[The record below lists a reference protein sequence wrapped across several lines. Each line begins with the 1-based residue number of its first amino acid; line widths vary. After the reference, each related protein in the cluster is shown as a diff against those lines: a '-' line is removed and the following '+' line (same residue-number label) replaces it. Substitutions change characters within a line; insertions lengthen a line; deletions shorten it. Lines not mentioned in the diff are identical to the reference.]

1 MEVGPVDV
9 YIIGFPGN
17 KFTGK
22 IAPAIQE
29 LVDNG
34 TIRILDLLFVMKD
47 EDGRV
52 ATLAIEDLDAE
63 GAAFAELDI
72 TEPGS
77 LNEEDAD
84 EVSEDLP
91 ANSCLARNR
100 RKLSDPRHPV
110 TRGVQNGKRQF
121 LFRLSASEP
130 RSSSLLK
137 TYFRLS
143 ILSE

>member
-17 KFTGK
+17 KFTGR
-22 IAPAIQE
+22 IAPAIRE

-34 TIRILDLLFVMKD
+34 TIRVLDLLFVMKD
-47 EDGRV
+47 ADGVV
-52 ATLAIEDLDAE
+52 ATLAIEDLDEE
-63 GAAFAELDI
+63 GAAFAEIDV

-91 ANSCLARNR
+91 ANSSALLVAFENVWAR
-100 RKLSDPRHPV
+100 KV
-110 TRGVQNGKRQF
+110 V
-121 LFRLSASEP
+121 SALETAEAV
-130 RSSSLLK
+130 LID
-137 TYFRLS
+137 S
-143 ILSE
+143 IRIPAEVVKAALVAE

>member
-1 MEVGPVDV
+1 MEVGPVDI

-17 KFTGK
+17 KFSGK
-22 IAPAIQE
+22 IAPAIGE

-34 TIRILDLLFVMKD
+34 TIRILDLLFVMKA
-47 EDGRV
+47 EDGTV
-52 ATLAIEDLDAE
+52 ATLAIEDLDEE

-91 ANSCLARNR
+91 ANS
-100 RKLSDPRHPV
+100 
-110 TRGVQNGKRQF
+110 
-121 LFRLSASEP
+121 SA
-130 RSSSLLK
+130 LLIAFENVWATK
-137 TYFRLS
+137 VVSALRDADAALIDS
-143 ILSE
+143 IRIPAEVVEQALTA

>member
-17 KFTGK
+17 KFSGR

-34 TIRILDLLFVMKD
+34 TIRVLDLLFVMKD
-47 EDGRV
+47 ADGVV
-52 ATLAIEDLDAE
+52 ATLAIEDLDQD

-77 LNEEDAD
+77 LNDEDAD
-84 EVSEDLP
+84 EVSDDLP
-91 ANSCLARNR
+91 ANSSALLIAFENVWARKVVSALEAADAVLIDSIR
-100 RKLSDPRHPV
+100 IPAEV
-110 TRGVQNGKRQF
+110 VQEA
-121 LFRLSASEP
+121 LTAE
-130 RSSSLLK
+130 
-137 TYFRLS
+137 
-143 ILSE
+143 

>member
-17 KFTGK
+17 KFTGR
-22 IAPAIQE
+22 IAPAIRE

-34 TIRILDLLFVMKD
+34 TIRILDLLFVLKD
-47 EDGRV
+47 ADGAV
-52 ATLAIEDLDAE
+52 MTLAIEDLDQD

-77 LNEEDAD
+77 LNHEDAD

-91 ANSCLARNR
+91 PNSSALLIAFENVWARKVVSAFEAADAVLIDSIRIPAEVVKAALAA
-100 RKLSDPRHPV
+100 K
-110 TRGVQNGKRQF
+110 
-121 LFRLSASEP
+121 
-130 RSSSLLK
+130 
-137 TYFRLS
+137 
-143 ILSE
+143 